1 MSEKL
6 SRSFILLFFLVF
18 YQLDYRERVT
28 GSISIPGFKEISVT
42 KSFETRYRPIKK
54 SNKEFSIHKNERREP
69 PKDSTPYL

>member
-6 SRSFILLFFLVF
+6 SKSFILFFFLVF
-18 YQLDYRERVT
+18 YQLDYRERIT
-28 GSISIPGFKEISVT
+28 GNVSIPGLKEITVT

-69 PKDSTPYL
+69 QKDTTPYL

>member
-28 GSISIPGFKEISVT
+28 GSISIPGLKEISVT

-54 SNKEFSIHKNERREP
+54 LNKSNEQMRKTDGPSEDFN
-69 PKDSTPYL
+69 DSF